1 MSSSAWMCA
10 IALEW
15 HKIKQGAVDPE
26 AGEKQRGRQ
35 NILDS
40 RRISMET
47 LVPMCGSHHGW

>member
-1 MSSSAWMCA
+1 MCA